1 MRSLTFIGLSII
13 VILSNISVLDKGESM
28 ALHMKS
34 TQVQQEF
41 GEVMD
46 QALSGSDVIVERYGS
61 PRVAILNYHRYEQL
75 LESERQLLRERL
87 QSASAA
93 ASGRATQLSE
103 SEIDQLIERARQD
116 VYQEGSKK

>member
-1 MRSLTFIGLSII
+1 
-13 VILSNISVLDKGESM
+13 M

>member
-1 MRSLTFIGLSII
+1 
-13 VILSNISVLDKGESM
+13 M

-61 PRVAILNYHRYEQL
+61 PRVAILNYRRYEQL
-75 LESERQLLRERL
+75 LESERQLQRERL
-87 QSASAA
+87 QSASVA
-93 ASGRATQLSE
+93 ASGRTAQLSE
-103 SEIDQLIERARQD
+103 TEIDQLIERARQE
-116 VYQEGSKK
+116 VHQEGSKR

>member
-1 MRSLTFIGLSII
+1 M
-13 VILSNISVLDKGESM
+13 V
-28 ALHMKS
+28 LHMKS

-61 PRVAILNYHRYEQL
+61 PRVAILNYRRYEQL

-87 QSASAA
+87 QVAA
-93 ASGRATQLSE
+93 AAGSRRAAQLSE
-103 SEIDQLIERARQD
+103 QEIDEMIDRARQE
-116 VYQEGSKK
+116 VHQGSPEK

>member
-1 MRSLTFIGLSII
+1 M
-13 VILSNISVLDKGESM
+13 V
-28 ALHMKS
+28 LHMKS

-61 PRVAILNYHRYEQL
+61 PRVAILNYHRYKQL

-87 QSASAA
+87 QLAA
-93 ASGRATQLSE
+93 AAVSRRAAQLSE
-103 SEIDQLIERARQD
+103 QEIDEMIERARLD
-116 VYQEGSKK
+116 VHEGNSEK